1 MSINPVF
8 VVYGFVVAR
17 AVYDRYGARIAGEFD
32 VLERRLRRASRRL
45 VASARPRRP
54 IDSVER
60 ALADL
65 GNVNAALATL
75 AESCG
80 LAPRPGTRWRVS
92 LRYADAASALT
103 SWAPAWARALGA
115 ECGIDF
121 EVVSTTSTSSAR
133 GRRSGGWRRAAYG
146 YVAAEDARSRD
157 DDDEE
162 EDGEIRRDDGATAAR
177 SRDDG
182 DGCDSDDDSDDGFEM
197 VHVVRRAT
205 FEQFYSHLKPAI
217 QQLAVD
223 FDAERRASDAGASS
237 SAATANAPEELSE
250 CSICMDN
257 KLQVVVDCGHAF
269 CEECHVRWLR
279 VSMTCP
285 VCRRPLPRETR
296 DESDASFALV
306 DYEDVR
312 DVCPRPETRDLT
324 AIASEWRDECTA
336 AEAADVSS
344 RARRVVDRILALPP
358 ADERGAGAFALASRF
373 KR

>member
-32 VLERRLRRASRRL
+32 VLERRLRRFSRRV
-45 VASARPRRP
+45 VASTRARRP

-65 GNVNAALATL
+65 GDLNAMLATL

-80 LAPRPGTRWRVS
+80 LAPRAGTRWRAS
-92 LRYADAASALT
+92 LRYAEAASALT

-121 EVVSTTSTSSAR
+121 EVVSTSRAR

-146 YVAAEDARSRD
+146 YVAAEDARESE
-157 DDDEE
+157 DE
-162 EDGEIRRDDGATAAR
+162 GEIRRDDGATAR
-177 SRDDG
+177 SSDG
-182 DGCDSDDDSDDGFEM
+182 DEGNGEDDSDDGFEM

-205 FEQFYSHLKPAI
+205 FDQFYSHLKPLI

-223 FDAERRASDAGASS
+223 VDAARRASDPGTSS
-237 SAATANAPEELSE
+237 SSVEELPE

-269 CEECHVRWLR
+269 CEECHARWLR

-285 VCRRPLPRETR
+285 VCRRPLPRETP

-312 DVCPRPETRDLT
+312 DACPRPHRDFT
-324 AIASEWRDECTA
+324 AITSEWRDEFTA
-336 AEAADVSS
+336 ARDADVFA
-344 RARRVVDRILALPP
+344 RARASSSTAFSPFHPPTNAAPARSPCSSVSNDR
-358 ADERGAGAFALASRF
+358 
-373 KR
+373 

>member
-32 VLERRLRRASRRL
+32 VLERRLRRFSRRV
-45 VASARPRRP
+45 VASTRARRP

-65 GNVNAALATL
+65 GDLNATLATL

-80 LAPRPGTRWRVS
+80 LAPRAGTRWRAS
-92 LRYADAASALT
+92 LRYAEAASALT

-121 EVVSTTSTSSAR
+121 EVVSTSTSTSTSSAR

-146 YVAAEDARSRD
+146 YVAAEDARESE
-157 DDDEE
+157 DE
-162 EDGEIRRDDGATAAR
+162 GEIRRDDGATAR
-177 SRDDG
+177 SSDG
-182 DGCDSDDDSDDGFEM
+182 DEGNGEDDSDDGFEM

-205 FEQFYSHLKPAI
+205 FDQFYSHLKPLI

-223 FDAERRASDAGASS
+223 VDAARRASDPGTSS
-237 SAATANAPEELSE
+237 SSVEELPE

-257 KLQVVVDCGHAF
+257 KLEVVVDCGHAF
-269 CEECHVRWLR
+269 CEECHARWLR

-285 VCRRPLPRETR
+285 VCRRPLPRETP

-312 DVCPRPETRDLT
+312 DACPRPHRDLT
-324 AIASEWRDECTA
+324 AITSEWRDEFTA
-336 AEAADVSS
+336 ARDADVFA
-344 RARRVVDRILALPP
+344 RARVVLDRLLALPP
-358 ADERGAGAFALASRF
+358 TDERGAGAFALLQRF